1 MTKDVNEQTEAEEIG
16 QEASP
21 GVEGPGPRCQVSGF
35 WVVTTV
41 IFVVFCAVLA
51 WLYAEQ
57 IDQVQVLERQAN
69 LATRQAASLG
79 QANRRVSAELAEV
92 VGKLREVV
100 KVIDELE
107 GAYPAAEQPPAEKEP
122 AGAPGEVAEPEA
134 AAEELPPGPPPVLA
148 P

>member
-1 MTKDVNEQTEAEEIG
+1 MTKDVNEQTEAEEIE

-21 GVEGPGPRCQVSGF
+21 EIGGAAPRQKGGRF
-35 WVVTTV
+35 WVVTTI

-57 IDQVQVLERQAN
+57 LDQVKALERQAN

-92 VGKLREVV
+92 VSKLREVV

-107 GAYPAAEQPPAEKEP
+107 GAYPAAAEPPAEKEP
-122 AGAPGEVAEPEA
+122 VGAPGEVAEPEA
-134 AAEELPPGPPPVLA
+134 AEEDLPPGRPPVLA
-148 P
+148 R